1 VYAAVVSLAIGW
13 QLSVG
18 LIDAAVYLAALTAL
32 LASPNLTGWEAH
44 HTLKAQKLIGR
55 DPSLLIAK
63 LRVEFKL
70 SPELGARPAASLQMD
85 STQSSECGTI
95 TGICM

>member
-1 VYAAVVSLAIGW
+1 VLISGVCSCGQFGYWLLA
-13 QLSVG
+13 VG
-18 LIDAAVYLAALTAL
+18 LIDAAVYYLAAMLTAL
-32 LASPNLTGWEAH
+32 LASLSLTGWEAH

-70 SPELGARPAASLQMD
+70 SPELGARPAASLQMV
-85 STQSSECGTI
+85 STQSSVAQ
-95 TGICM
+95 